1 MANIL
6 GQNRIKYQIDNLGT
20 ISEEPEIHS
29 NNAPVTRIM
38 WQCNNLP
45 PGLTLS
51 PEGKISGRPTT
62 TGSYAC
68 TVAVTTNWG
77 STMKIINIKVTE

>member
-29 NNAPVTRIM
+29 NNAPVSHVL

-51 PEGKISGRPTT
+51 ADGKLSGRPTAV
-62 TGSYAC
+62 GNYAC
-68 TVAVTTNWG
+68 SVAVTTNWG
-77 STMKIINIKVTE
+77 SVTKYICIRVTE